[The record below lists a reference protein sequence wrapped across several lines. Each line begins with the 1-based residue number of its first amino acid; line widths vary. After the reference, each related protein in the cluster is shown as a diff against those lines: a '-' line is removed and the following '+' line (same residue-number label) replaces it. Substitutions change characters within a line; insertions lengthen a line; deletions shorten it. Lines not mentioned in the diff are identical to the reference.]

1 MNQKNTKGFTLIEA
15 MITVAILGILASV
28 AMPLYVGYVQKTSRS
43 DATAALLKMSYEQEQ
58 RAMRLNVPYTGDET
72 VIGGVNTS
80 NGYYTLAVS
89 TLTATGYTLTATA
102 VPTGPQASD
111 NDGTL
116 DCRAISI
123 TSAGVKTPPD
133 CWVK

>member
-1 MNQKNTKGFTLIEA
+1 MNQKNSKGFTLIEL
-15 MITVAILGILASV
+15 MITVAILGILGAI
-28 AMPLYVGYVQKTSRS
+28 AAPMYAGYVQKTSRS

-58 RAMRLNVPYTGDET
+58 RAMRLNAPYTADESL
-72 VIGGVNTS
+72 IGGANTS
-80 NGYYTLAVS
+80 NGYYTLEVS

-102 VPTGPQASD
+102 VITGPQAGD

-116 DCRAISI
+116 NCTAISI

>member
-1 MNQKNTKGFTLIEA
+1 MNQKSSKGFTLIEV
-15 MITVAILGILASV
+15 MITVAILGILASIAAPV
-28 AMPLYVGYVQKTSRS
+28 YVGYVQETSRS
-43 DATAALLKMSYEQEQ
+43 DATAALLKMSDEQEQ
-58 RAMRLNVPYTGDET
+58 RALRLNLPYTDDES

-80 NGYYTLAVS
+80 NGYYTLEVS

-102 VPTGPQASD
+102 VTTGPQAGD

-116 DCRAISI
+116 DCTVISI
-123 TSAGVKTPPD
+123 TSAGVKTPAD